1 MSFTGQA
8 FLFTIALSSTSA
20 TAARAISMLISI
32 LISYLTAGT
41 FAKHSLMEN
50 ADSIWLTRAEGIL
63 LPMDVGWV
71 GGEQD
76 WRPSGDA
83 RIDMAWPDRHDIW
96 RAPILK
102 RNAKGN
108 EWLVY
113 NWIWGIRFMLATA
126 GTILVISVVK
136 PDWLDTR

>member
-1 MSFTGQA
+1 MKISNRQLGNNDIELSLKGSYELVFARRLHYEQLLWQVPAMSFTGQA

-63 LPMDVGWV
+63 LPMDVGWF

-83 RIDMAWPDRHDIW
+83 RIDMA
-96 RAPILK
+96 
-102 RNAKGN
+102 
-108 EWLVY
+108 
-113 NWIWGIRFMLATA
+113 
-126 GTILVISVVK
+126 
-136 PDWLDTR
+136 